1 MKEKSLEDQ
10 LFILGLVLL
19 IVTTVFLLIFYQILL
34 PRVDFPPCFCDKY
47 LGFYCPG
54 CGGTRAMTL
63 LLHGYVL
70 KSLWYHPLVV
80 YTVCIFGAFMLSQA
94 TARLTGYRYFK
105 GLRFHN
111 WYLYGALAVVMIN
124 FIVKNC
130 LRFFWDIT
138 L

>member
-1 MKEKSLEDQ
+1 MKRKALEDR

-19 IVTTVFLLIFYQILL
+19 ILVTGFLLLFYQVLL
-34 PRVDFPPCFCDKY
+34 PRVNFPPCFCDRY

-54 CGGTRAMTL
+54 CGGTRAMTQL
-63 LLHGYVL
+63 LQGHVL
-70 KSLWYHPLVV
+70 KSLWYHPVVV
-80 YTVCIFGAFMLSQA
+80 YAACVFGAFMISQIA
-94 TARLTGYRYFK
+94 ARLTGYRHFK

-111 WYLYGALAVVMIN
+111 WYLYGALAVIIVN

-130 LRFFWDIT
+130 LRFFWNVT